1 MSAAAFLDP
10 VSLLA
15 GGPQRFLLAIQRLL
29 LSLGFDDVRII
40 DGAGDGGGDL
50 LAHRGSESFVFQ
62 AKWTTGTTIGRDA
75 VDEVEA
81 ARGRYGTHRAVVV
94 TNAVPD
100 GAAQRRAS
108 ELSDVG
114 STVEFWTGPHL
125 RRLSAAIP
133 ERVPGALEL
142 RPYQQ
147 RAIAALEADCSKR
160 RRGLLILATGLG
172 KTVVG
177 GEVIR
182 RHLERAPAAS
192 VLVVAAMKELVQQLE
207 RALWRHLP
215 KHIST
220 QVLNG
225 DQKPASLA
233 GVTCATIESALAAV
247 LHDGYRPDLV
257 MVDETHHVAETG
269 AFQQLLKAT
278 DAAIHFGVTATPW
291 RGDGFDITTH
301 FGQPSFKM
309 GIAEGMAAGW
319 LAQVDYRVLVDDV
332 DWDVVKAASQRG
344 YTLKELNSKL
354 FLPQRDEAIL
364 DVLWEAWTKTPSPRA
379 ILFCKTIKHAEAM
392 AGAMARFAPNWA
404 NATCLHTDL
413 GKREREVA
421 LSRFRSG
428 AIPVLTAVDIL
439 NEGVDVP
446 DVNILAFLR
455 VTHSRRIFVQQLGR
469 GLRLR
474 EGVKERVTVLD
485 FVTDVRRMAAI
496 LTFRDELDRARGPAE
511 TLVLSSAARISF
523 SNAQV
528 GSLMDAWLRDVAD
541 VETAIDEAKLQ
552 FPALDGDR

>member
-10 VSLLA
+10 VALLA
-15 GGPQRFLLAIQRLL
+15 GGPRRFNLAIQRLL

-50 LAHRGSESFVFQ
+50 LAHRAAESFVFQ
-62 AKWTTGTTIGRDA
+62 AKWTTGASIGREA

-81 ARGRYGTHRAVVV
+81 ARSRYGTQRAVVV
-94 TNAVPD
+94 TNAAPD
-100 GAAQRRAS
+100 GAAQKRAAD
-108 ELSDVG
+108 LADVG
-114 STVEFWTGPHL
+114 SKVEFWTGLHL
-125 RRLSAAIP
+125 RRLAEAIP
-133 ERVPGALEL
+133 ERVPGQLDL
-142 RPYQQ
+142 RPYQH
-147 RAIAALEADCSKR
+147 RAIEALERDCSER
-160 RRGLLILATGLG
+160 RRALLILATGLG

-182 RHLERAPAAS
+182 RHLERHPGAS

-207 RALWRHLP
+207 RAMWRHLP
-215 KHIST
+215 KTVAT

-225 DQKPASLA
+225 DQKPVSLK
-233 GVTCATIESALAAV
+233 GVTCATVESALSAV
-247 LHDGYRPDLV
+247 LHEGYRPDLI
-257 MVDETHHVAETG
+257 MVDETHHVAEEG
-269 AFQQLLKAT
+269 AFQQLLLAT
-278 DAAIHFGVTATPW
+278 EAAVHFGVTATPW

-309 GIAEGMAAGW
+309 GIAEGMAQGW

-344 YTLKELNSKL
+344 YTLKELNSRL

-364 DVLWEAWTKTPSPRA
+364 DVLWETWTKTPNPRA
-379 ILFCKTIKHAEAM
+379 ILFCKTIQHAEAM
-392 AGAMARFAPNWA
+392 AEAMARYAPNWA

-413 GKREREVA
+413 GKRERDVA
-421 LSRFRSG
+421 LSSFRSG

-496 LTFRDELDRARGPAE
+496 LSFREELERARGPAE
-511 TLVLSSAARISF
+511 TLVLSSAARVSF
-523 SNAQV
+523 SNAEV